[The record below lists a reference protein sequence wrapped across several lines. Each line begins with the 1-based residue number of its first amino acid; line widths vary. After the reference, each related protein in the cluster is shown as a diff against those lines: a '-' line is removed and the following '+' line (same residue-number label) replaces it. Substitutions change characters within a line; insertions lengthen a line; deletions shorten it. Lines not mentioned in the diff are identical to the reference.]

1 MDLHTLITLTTGITL
16 LTCVLAVVGLHSY
29 ATGKAQRQA
38 LVDRLSATGQVPVGG
53 RRRHFRNL
61 DRRLRRTG
69 LGKKL
74 ELRLA
79 ATGLDITPGEFFVYM
94 LATVAGLWLIGQ
106 AALAPFFGPLA
117 GLLGIGVAI
126 QFLNWQ
132 RQKRIEKF
140 INQLPEMARILANAT
155 QAGLALRTAIGMAA
169 EEMEAPAGEELGKVS
184 AQLAV
189 GASLDEAL
197 DEMADRL
204 PSRELVVLVTTLV
217 LSNRAGGQ
225 VVSALRNLTETLEER
240 KETRRE
246 VRTQLSQVSMT
257 SYAVPVLG
265 VGSLFLMN
273 GVKDGALDRMTGS
286 PSAKGR
292 SSSPSRS
299 TPSASSSSAA
309 CPASTSEKPGGQTM
323 GLLLALLM
331 GLSVWGIFAGVR
343 MYRAEAKLPG
353 DLALALEV
361 GSTRTGAVDSLI
373 DRMGMRYAPAV
384 LRLMG
389 PKQVAKYRRKI
400 DLAGN
405 PGGLTIDRYA
415 ARRAVY
421 GALGGVGFLVFLMRG
436 QLLVALLLLA
446 FGAFW
451 TEVGIWSAIRIRKD
465 VIERTLPD
473 FLDVLA
479 VVVSAGLGFRQA
491 LDRVASKYEGP
502 WADELRITLRQ
513 MDLGMSRRQAF
524 AELRRRNDSEQVAMF
539 VTALQ
544 QGEELGAPIVDTL
557 VALAKDMRR
566 TDAQNARRKAS
577 RAVPK
582 ATMMI
587 TTFMVPAT
595 MLLLGAGLIL
605 GSGTDFGS
613 VTGE

>member
-1 MDLHTLITLTTGITL
+1 
-16 LTCVLAVVGLHSY
+16 
-29 ATGKAQRQA
+29 
-38 LVDRLSATGQVPVGG
+38 
-53 RRRHFRNL
+53 
-61 DRRLRRTG
+61 
-69 LGKKL
+69 
-74 ELRLA
+74 
-79 ATGLDITPGEFFVYM
+79 
-94 LATVAGLWLIGQ
+94 
-106 AALAPFFGPLA
+106 
-117 GLLGIGVAI
+117 
-126 QFLNWQ
+126 
-132 RQKRIEKF
+132 
-140 INQLPEMARILANAT
+140 MA
-155 QAGLALRTAIGMAA
+155 
-169 EEMEAPAGEELGKVS
+169 
-184 AQLAV
+184 
-189 GASLDEAL
+189 
-197 DEMADRL
+197 
-204 PSRELVVLVTTLV
+204 
-217 LSNRAGGQ
+217 
-225 VVSALRNLTETLEER
+225 
-240 KETRRE
+240 
-246 VRTQLSQVSMT
+246 
-257 SYAVPVLG
+257 
-265 VGSLFLMN
+265 
-273 GVKDGALDRMTGS
+273 
-286 PSAKGR
+286 
-292 SSSPSRS
+292 
-299 TPSASSSSAA
+299 
-309 CPASTSEKPGGQTM
+309 
-323 GLLLALLM
+323 LLLAALM
-331 GLSVWGIFAGVR
+331 ALAVCGIFAGIR

-353 DLALALEV
+353 DLMLALEV

-405 PGGLTIDRYA
+405 PGGLTIHRYA

-421 GALGGVGFLVFLMRG
+421 GALGGFGFLVCLMRG
-436 QLLVALLLLA
+436 QLFVALLLLA

-451 TEVGIWSAIRIRKD
+451 TEVGIWSAIRVRKD

-491 LDRVASKYEGP
+491 LERVSSQYEGP

-566 TDAQNARRKAS
+566 TDAQNARRKAA

-582 ATMMI
+582 ATLMI

-595 MLLLGAGLIL
+595 MILLGAGLIL

-613 VTGE
+613 LTGE

>member
-1 MDLHTLITLTTGITL
+1 MALALAALMA
-16 LTCVLAVVGLHSY
+16 LAV
-29 ATGKAQRQA
+29 
-38 LVDRLSATGQVPVGG
+38 
-53 RRRHFRNL
+53 
-61 DRRLRRTG
+61 
-69 LGKKL
+69 
-74 ELRLA
+74 
-79 ATGLDITPGEFFVYM
+79 
-94 LATVAGLWLIGQ
+94 
-106 AALAPFFGPLA
+106 
-117 GLLGIGVAI
+117 
-126 QFLNWQ
+126 
-132 RQKRIEKF
+132 
-140 INQLPEMARILANAT
+140 
-155 QAGLALRTAIGMAA
+155 
-169 EEMEAPAGEELGKVS
+169 
-184 AQLAV
+184 
-189 GASLDEAL
+189 
-197 DEMADRL
+197 
-204 PSRELVVLVTTLV
+204 
-217 LSNRAGGQ
+217 
-225 VVSALRNLTETLEER
+225 
-240 KETRRE
+240 
-246 VRTQLSQVSMT
+246 
-257 SYAVPVLG
+257 
-265 VGSLFLMN
+265 
-273 GVKDGALDRMTGS
+273 
-286 PSAKGR
+286 
-292 SSSPSRS
+292 
-299 TPSASSSSAA
+299 
-309 CPASTSEKPGGQTM
+309 C
-323 GLLLALLM
+323 
-331 GLSVWGIFAGVR
+331 GIFAGVR

-353 DLALALEV
+353 DLMLALEV
-361 GSTRTGAVDSLI
+361 GSTRTGAVDSLV

-405 PGGLTIDRYA
+405 PGGLTIHRYA

-421 GALGGVGFLVFLMRG
+421 GALGGTGFLVFLMRG

-479 VVVSAGLGFRQA
+479 VVVGAGLGFRQA
-491 LDRVASKYEGP
+491 LDRVSSRYEGP

-566 TDAQNARRKAS
+566 TDAQNARRKAA

-595 MLLLGAGLIL
+595 MILLGAGLIL

-613 VTGE
+613 LTGE

>member
-1 MDLHTLITLTTGITL
+1 
-16 LTCVLAVVGLHSY
+16 
-29 ATGKAQRQA
+29 
-38 LVDRLSATGQVPVGG
+38 
-53 RRRHFRNL
+53 
-61 DRRLRRTG
+61 
-69 LGKKL
+69 
-74 ELRLA
+74 
-79 ATGLDITPGEFFVYM
+79 
-94 LATVAGLWLIGQ
+94 
-106 AALAPFFGPLA
+106 
-117 GLLGIGVAI
+117 
-126 QFLNWQ
+126 
-132 RQKRIEKF
+132 
-140 INQLPEMARILANAT
+140 MA
-155 QAGLALRTAIGMAA
+155 
-169 EEMEAPAGEELGKVS
+169 
-184 AQLAV
+184 
-189 GASLDEAL
+189 
-197 DEMADRL
+197 
-204 PSRELVVLVTTLV
+204 
-217 LSNRAGGQ
+217 
-225 VVSALRNLTETLEER
+225 
-240 KETRRE
+240 
-246 VRTQLSQVSMT
+246 
-257 SYAVPVLG
+257 
-265 VGSLFLMN
+265 
-273 GVKDGALDRMTGS
+273 
-286 PSAKGR
+286 
-292 SSSPSRS
+292 
-299 TPSASSSSAA
+299 
-309 CPASTSEKPGGQTM
+309 
-323 GLLLALLM
+323 LLLALLM
-331 GLSVWGIFAGVR
+331 ALGVWGIFAGIR
-343 MYRAEAKLPG
+343 MYRAEARLPG

-361 GSTRTGAVDSLI
+361 GSTRTGAVDSLV
-373 DRMGMRYAPAV
+373 DRLGMRYAPAV

-389 PKQVAKYRRKI
+389 PKRVAKYRRKI

-436 QLLVALLLLA
+436 QLFVALLLLA

-451 TEVGIWSAIRIRKD
+451 TEVGIWSAIRVRKD

-491 LDRVASKYEGP
+491 LERVSSQYEGP

-566 TDAQNARRKAS
+566 TDAQNARRKAA

-595 MLLLGAGLIL
+595 MILLGAGLIL

-613 VTGE
+613 ITGE